1 MTTYDPFVRGPSPV
15 GVRSLSITDPAR
27 QRALPVEL
35 WYPASEAVRGQDVAA
50 ATRDSYELIPGL
62 PSPWQEAVRDAA
74 PQPGAYPLVLFSHGF
89 GGHRRQST
97 FFCTH
102 LASHGYVVAAV
113 DHVGNTIHDILQLM
127 LQQAAGQPIE
137 DTPELLEEFIAMRP
151 ADAIAVLDGL
161 LAGAEPAIAALI
173 DRTRIGITGH
183 SFGGW
188 TTLMVAAR
196 DARISAALPLAPAG
210 GGSHMPVQALVEAL
224 DRTWSRS
231 VPTTYLVAER
241 DSLLPLY
248 GMRELQART
257 PGTPRLLV
265 LDNADHMHF
274 CDRAAEMHEMFRA
287 MPPPGA
293 FAEVA
298 KNVPPMSELASEDAG
313 YLFVRGLGLAHFDA
327 VLRRNEAA
335 LALLEDA
342 VGVLEMRGV
351 SISI

>member
-1 MTTYDPFVRGPSPV
+1 MTYDPFARGGFPV
-15 GVRSLSITDPAR
+15 GVRSLTISDAAR

-35 WYPASEAVRGQDVAA
+35 WYPADEAARGRDLDP
-50 ATRDSYELIPGL
+50 ATRDAYELIPGL
-62 PSPWQEAVRDAA
+62 PSPWQEAARDAA
-74 PQPGAYPLVLFSHGF
+74 PAAGRFPLLLFSHGF

-102 LASHGYVVAAV
+102 LASHGYVVASV
-113 DHVGNTIHDILQLM
+113 DHVGNTILDILQLM
-127 LQQAAGQPIE
+127 VQQARGATID
-137 DTPELLEEFIAMRP
+137 DTPAQLAEFIAMRP
-151 ADAIAVLDGL
+151 ADALAVLDAL
-161 LAGAEPAIAALI
+161 LAGADAAIAPLI
-173 DRTRIGITGH
+173 DPARIGITGH

-196 DARISAALPLAPAG
+196 DPRIGAALPLAPAG
-210 GGSHMPVQALVEAL
+210 GSSHMPVQALVDAL

-231 VPTTYLVAER
+231 VPTTFLVAER
-241 DSLLPLY
+241 DSLLPLS

-293 FAEVA
+293 FADVA
-298 KNVPPMSELASEDAG
+298 KSVPPMSELVGEDAG
-313 YLFVRGLGLAHFDA
+313 YQFVRGLGLAHFDA
-327 VLRRNEAA
+327 VLRGNEAA
-335 LALLEDA
+335 AALLDDA
-342 VGVLEMRGV
+342 VGVMRDRGIAV
-351 SISI
+351 SA